1 MKFQSNNPKNLLES
15 LTNNEIKNLTI
26 EVRETIAQGFKKE
39 KKRIFS
45 AADLWN
51 IQRQKRNV
59 LGRRLHF

>member
-1 MKFQSNNPKNLLES
+1 MKFQSTNTKNLLES

-51 IQRQKRNV
+51 IQRQKRNI